1 MGAYIVASDTVVD
14 LQADY
19 TKHVLVAPKGV
30 QHSSSNATI
39 RSTYTQIGTIP
50 AAEAGNNA
58 EWWIGDAGLDEDNGS
73 WYPAAESSSSSQG
86 CGDRCVAGGATAT
99 SGLRGYLQGGYL
111 GDGSGAGSAFLDC
124 GGRLGSKYWYF
135 VACD

>member
-1 MGAYIVASDTVVD
+1 MGTYIVVSDTVID

-30 QHSSSNATI
+30 PHSSSDATI

-58 EWWIGDAGLDEDNGS
+58 DWWIGDAGLDEGTGS
-73 WYPAAESSSSSQG
+73 WYPSAEGSSSSQG
-86 CGDRCVAGGATAT
+86 CGDRCYAGGATAT
-99 SGLRGYLQGGYL
+99 SGLREYLQGGNL
-111 GDGSGAGSAFLDC
+111 GGGSSAGSVSLAAGGWLGSG
-124 GGRLGSKYWYF
+124 YWFYA
-135 VACD
+135 ACD